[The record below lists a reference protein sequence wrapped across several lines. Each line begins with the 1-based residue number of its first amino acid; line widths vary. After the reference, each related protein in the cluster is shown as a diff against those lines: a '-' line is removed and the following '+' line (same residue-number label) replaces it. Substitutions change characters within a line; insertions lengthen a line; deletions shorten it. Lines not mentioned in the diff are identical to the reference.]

1 MSEAASTFKLF
12 PEILSCANAFDVT
25 AKKMDEKKSVKLSG
39 PGIIA
44 ELKKAQIQVVAA
56 LPDIVTSDGLLW
68 PISKDPAFRL
78 IRVCKEDEGI
88 SICAALSYTDI
99 RAVMLMQHTGLLDS
113 LNSIRATAIEYQQP
127 ICMMIGLQ
135 GKSPA
140 EKIAHAVNYG
150 VKIVKPILHIM
161 GLKTVIIENERDIC
175 KIAPSISNAYKFE
188 RPVCFLLGGAP
199 SLDGDE
205 YD

>member
-1 MSEAASTFKLF
+1 
-12 PEILSCANAFDVT
+12 
-25 AKKMDEKKSVKLSG
+25 MDDKKSVKLSG

-150 VKIVKPILHIM
+150 VRIVKPILHIM

-199 SLDGDE
+199 SVDGDE